1 MSIISKQTKW
11 DRRFVELAQI
21 VASWSKD
28 PSTGVG
34 CILTDSRNRVIS
46 LGFNGLPHGIHDS
59 RERLDDREKK
69 LRLVIHSEENAIMF
83 ANQALDGCTA
93 YVWPM
98 PPCPRCAGKLIQVGI
113 TRVVSVEP
121 TRDLVERWGLD
132 LALAYDLFREADVSV
147 SLL

>member
-1 MSIISKQTKW
+1 VNTISKQTKW
-11 DRRFVELAQI
+11 DRRFIELAQA

-46 LGFNGLPHGIHDS
+46 LGFNGLPHGIVDDPI
-59 RERLDDREKK
+59 RLSDREKK
-69 LRLVIHSEENAIMF
+69 LRLIIHSEENAIMF

-93 YVWPM
+93 YVWPL

-121 TRDLVERWGLD
+121 SQDLVERWGLD
-132 LALAYDLFREADVSV
+132 LALAYDLFREAGVRVD
-147 SLL
+147 LL